1 VDNNYLLKIESLKKS
16 FYKGTTDQVE
26 ALNDVKFDIR
36 EHDFITI
43 VGSNGAG
50 KSTLLNMIA
59 GVYMP
64 DSGRIYLKEKDITY
78 YPEYHRAKYLGRVY
92 QDPKMGTAT
101 HMTIEEN
108 LSMALLR
115 GRRRG
120 FRLGVNKKIK
130 ELFYERL
137 SQLELGLEKRLNAMV
152 ATLSGGQRQALT
164 LIMATI
170 SNPMLMLF
178 DEHVSSL
185 DPRTAELI
193 LNITDIIVNR
203 EKITTLM
210 VTHNMEHALKF
221 GNRLV
226 MMHKGRIILDLDK
239 EKKSNLTISKLIH
252 LFERA
257 AGEHFVDDEALLS
270 DA

>member
-1 VDNNYLLKIESLKKS
+1 MEDNFLLRIESLKKS

-26 ALNDVKFDIR
+26 ALNDVKLCIK

-64 DSGRIYLKEKDITY
+64 DYGRIYLKDKDITY
-78 YPEYHRAKYLGRVY
+78 FPEHQRAKYLGRVY

-115 GRRRG
+115 GKKRG
-120 FRLGVNKKIK
+120 FRLGVNKKLR
-130 ELFYERL
+130 ELFSERIIP
-137 SQLELGLEKRLNAMV
+137 LELGLEKRLNAMIG
-152 ATLSGGQRQALT
+152 TLSGGQRQALT

-170 SNPMLMLF
+170 STPMLMLF

-193 LNITDIIVNR
+193 LNLTDLIINK

-210 VTHNMEHALKF
+210 VTHNMEHALRY

-239 EKKSNLTISKLIH
+239 EKKANLTISKLIH

-270 DA
+270 DS